1 MRRSSIGL
9 GMTSLIGCGL
19 DLGPRIPHDLSTIR
33 NPLGRMVGY
42 PEKWLRMVDAGLGIA
57 SPPLCKSQLDVLR
70 RSFLIDSSPQTELIH
85 VQQHFSISS
94 NNRP

>member
-1 MRRSSIGL
+1 
-9 GMTSLIGCGL
+9 MTSLIGCGL

-57 SPPLCKSQLDVLR
+57 RPTRTSMVTSPPLCKSQLDVLR
-70 RSFLIDSSPQTELIH
+70 RSFLIDSSPQIELIR